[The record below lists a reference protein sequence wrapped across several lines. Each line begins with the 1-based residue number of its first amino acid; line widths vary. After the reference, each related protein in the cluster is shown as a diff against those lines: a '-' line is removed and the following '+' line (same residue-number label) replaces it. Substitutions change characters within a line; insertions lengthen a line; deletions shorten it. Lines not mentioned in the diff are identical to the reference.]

1 MGVVA
6 GFLAGMGMME
16 WPYLKISEIV
26 LRKRYL
32 QPL

>member
-16 WPYLKISEIV
+16 SPYLKIALSGSA
-26 LRKRYL
+26 RRYL
-32 QPL
+32 QT